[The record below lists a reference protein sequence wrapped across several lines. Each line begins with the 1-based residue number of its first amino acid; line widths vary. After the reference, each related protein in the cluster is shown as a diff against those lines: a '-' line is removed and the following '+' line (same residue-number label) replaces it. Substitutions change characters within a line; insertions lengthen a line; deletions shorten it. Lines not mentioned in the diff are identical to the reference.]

1 MAEAGGQEFKAILQL
16 YSKVKARKVYL
27 KPYLK
32 KIKIKIKVK
41 KKKKWLFFYLYQRGR
56 RGSTGWCYPTTQIPP
71 STPQALGETSLFLD
85 SIPTM
90 H

>member
-41 KKKKWLFFYLYQRGR
+41 KKVAVLLPVSEGQKGQHWVVL
-56 RGSTGWCYPTTQIPP
+56 SHHSDPTLHPP
-71 STPQALGETSLFLD
+71 GFG
-85 SIPTM
+85 
-90 H
+90 

>member
-41 KKKKWLFFYLYQRGR
+41 KKSGCSFTCIRGAE
-56 RGSTGWCYPTTQIPP
+56 GA
-71 STPQALGETSLFLD
+71 ALGGV
-85 SIPTM
+85 IPLLRS
-90 H
+90 HPPPPRLWVK

>member
-41 KKKKWLFFYLYQRGR
+41 KKVAVLLPVSEGQKGQHWVVL
-56 RGSTGWCYPTTQIPP
+56 SHCSDPTLHPP
-71 STPQALGETSLFLD
+71 GFG
-85 SIPTM
+85 
-90 H
+90 